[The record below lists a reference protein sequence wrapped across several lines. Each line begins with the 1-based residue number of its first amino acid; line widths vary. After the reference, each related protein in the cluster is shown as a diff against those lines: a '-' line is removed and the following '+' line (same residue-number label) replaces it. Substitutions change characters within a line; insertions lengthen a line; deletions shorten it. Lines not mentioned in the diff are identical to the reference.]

1 MTVQN
6 TTVKDIYV
14 GNGATTKFPITF
26 QMTDHPEYIKVYI
39 TGDDSVAVETENFS
53 VDLGAKTVTY
63 PANGDPL
70 PDGHKITIYREL
82 PLYQLMNLVN
92 QGPFFAENIE
102 LSFDDLTFICQ
113 QLNEKLN
120 RTLSAGIDVSN
131 FNNTFPVKA
140 GMSFRINDAGDG
152 LVLTEDPARVLPLAK
167 DVLEQTK
174 QVKESAVNE
183 TTNIKNTAIEELTA
197 IKDAAVNE
205 TTEIKDE
212 AVAAKNTAVGAAATA
227 AEDAV
232 NNVQTL
238 LDEKVAA
245 AENAKSAAVSSAESA
260 LASKNAAAAS
270 QSSAAASAET
280 AQASAESASS
290 SANAALASK
299 NAALTSENNAK
310 ASETKSAKSEENA
323 KAAET
328 AAENSKKSASDSAS
342 AASSSAES
350 ALESKTLAAASA
362 NSASASKTSAESSA
376 ESAASSATT
385 ATRQAD
391 RAQDIAD
398 SLEGLAGITGIATTD
413 EAIAGVVDNKAMTP
427 LKTKEAIEQGTNVFT
442 ALNAF
447 RANIIVSNGT
457 AAGSQGQIVLGVK
470 PRTATVQANIISSTT
485 GALNYNATETTGHY
499 FKIGNNIA
507 TTSITSNESETAIFS
522 HNAFEFAR
530 ITNVGVAKWLGN
542 ANTATKLETA
552 RTINGVAF
560 DGTQDITIEASGGGD
575 VTAAGDN
582 NFTGTNTFNKPI
594 TVRDGALA
602 GIGGTIILG
611 TKPNSATTQAKINST
626 TTGAMYYTA
635 TEGLGHF
642 FNVGT
647 AAVATIG
654 GTATTATLD
663 FLANSILKYSTSSG
677 LRVGGGGTSKIIGFY
692 PEAADNTAG
701 MRLSNQA
708 EAISTDYSV
717 FSLQNNHNI
726 NYANNAAL
734 QVGSFKF
741 LEIDKTTKDLAI
753 MAETGGK
760 ITLTANAQGD
770 NTATL
775 DIEGNLSIA
784 QGIIV
789 GSTTNTGIY
798 NGVIRAGNVENCLY
812 LAGTA
817 ENTHFAEPNT
827 GDNVNYQAGANC
839 YQINCSVNNP
849 SSFNMNISTMKFK
862 TSFTDEPHMWKTL
875 TIFLSVGATVPAVTW
890 RFPTGSAVYYPKGVA
905 PTLTANANNIIN
917 VIAIV
922 DYTGSFTIQ
931 VCDTV
936 VLPYSG

>member
-6 TTVKDIYV
+6 TIVKDIYV

-53 VDLGAKTVTY
+53 VDLEAKTVTY

-120 RTLSAGIDVSN
+120 RTLSAGVDVNN

-183 TTNIKNTAIEELTA
+183 TTNIKNTAIKELTA

-245 AENAKSAAVSSAESA
+245 AENAKSVAVSSAESA

-270 QSSAAASAET
+270 QSSATASAET

-290 SANAALASK
+290 SADAALA
-299 NAALTSENNAK
+299 SENNAK

-328 AAENSKKSASDSAS
+328 SAENSKQSASDSAS

-385 ATRQAD
+385 ATEQAD
-391 RAQDIAD
+391 RAQGIAD
-398 SLEGLAGITGIATTD
+398 SLEGLDGITGIATTD
-413 EAIAGVVDNKAMTP
+413 EAIAGVVDNKTMTP
-427 LKTKEAIEQGTNVFT
+427 LKTKGAIEQGANVFT
-442 ALNAF
+442 AFNAF
-447 RANIIVSNGT
+447 RANIAVSNDT
-457 AAGSQGQIVLGVK
+457 KAGS
-470 PRTATVQANIISSTT
+470 SSTIQLGIKPSSAT
-485 GALNYNATETTGHY
+485 MQADIGTDVNGAVILHSTENQGYAFRIGSKVNRLYLTTYNDGIAFKHISTNFATYDTTNGA
-499 FKIGNNIA
+499 N
-507 TTSITSNESETAIFS
+507 
-522 HNAFEFAR
+522 
-530 ITNVGVAKWLGN
+530 WLGN
-542 ANTATKLETA
+542 AKTATQLATA

-560 DGTQDITIEASGGGD
+560 DGTKNIIVDSNP
-575 VTAAGDN
+575 V
-582 NFTGTNTFNKPI
+582 
-594 TVRDGALA
+594 
-602 GIGGTIILG
+602 GTII
-611 TKPNSATTQAKINST
+611 AVAY
-626 TTGAMYYTA
+626 TGVP
-635 TEGLGHF
+635 EGYMHCNG
-642 FNVGT
+642 
-647 AAVATIG
+647 AAVNRTTYVNLFNKIG
-654 GTATTATLD
+654 TT
-663 FLANSILKYSTSSG
+663 YG
-677 LRVGGGGTSKIIGFY
+677 
-692 PEAADNTAG
+692 AG
-701 MRLSNQA
+701 
-708 EAISTDYSV
+708 D
-717 FSLQNNHNI
+717 
-726 NYANNAAL
+726 
-734 QVGSFKF
+734 
-741 LEIDKTTKDLAI
+741 
-753 MAETGGK
+753 
-760 ITLTANAQGD
+760 
-770 NTATL
+770 
-775 DIEGNLSIA
+775 
-784 QGIIV
+784 
-789 GSTTNTGIY
+789 GSTTFNLPNTVARFLEGGIS
-798 NGVIRAGNVENCLY
+798 
-812 LAGTA
+812 AGTYYEA
-817 ENTHFAEPNT
+817 GLPNITGHFSTAMEWSQARYD
-827 GDNVNYQAGANC
+827 GAFRRDNQNG
-839 YQINCSVNNP
+839 SGP
-849 SSFNMNISTMKFK
+849 
-862 TSFTDEPHMWKTL
+862 E
-875 TIFLSVGATVPAVTW
+875 
-890 RFPTGSAVYYPKGVA
+890 GSAFSNSQLISFDASRSSAIYGASTTVQPPA
-905 PTLTANANNIIN
+905 MTAIYCIK
-917 VIAIV
+917 
-922 DYTGSFTIQ
+922 Y
-931 VCDTV
+931 
-936 VLPYSG
+936 

>member
-413 EAIAGVVDNKAMTP
+413 EAIAGIVDNKAMTP
-427 LKTKEAIEQGTNVFT
+427 LKTKEAIKAQVPIQTIIDSIYIVGQIVEYASNVNPNDLYPWQTWEQIKDVFT
-442 ALNAF
+442 LASGDKYSIGQTGGVSTVILTVAQIPKHIHTASVQNASLTG
-447 RANIIVSNGT
+447 RINGSANSSNGYNNNPLSGSGVFSGSGSFNGYGEGGEWNNGT
-457 AAGSQGQIVLGVK
+457 ATWAGLNFGG
-470 PRTATVQANIISSTT
+470 THNHDISI
-485 GALNYNATETTGHY
+485 ETTGGGEAH
-499 FKIGNNIA
+499 NNMPPYLVTIKWKR
-507 TTSITSNESETAIFS
+507 TA
-522 HNAFEFAR
+522 
-530 ITNVGVAKWLGN
+530 
-542 ANTATKLETA
+542 
-552 RTINGVAF
+552 
-560 DGTQDITIEASGGGD
+560 
-575 VTAAGDN
+575 
-582 NFTGTNTFNKPI
+582 
-594 TVRDGALA
+594 
-602 GIGGTIILG
+602 
-611 TKPNSATTQAKINST
+611 
-626 TTGAMYYTA
+626 
-635 TEGLGHF
+635 
-642 FNVGT
+642 
-647 AAVATIG
+647 
-654 GTATTATLD
+654 
-663 FLANSILKYSTSSG
+663 
-677 LRVGGGGTSKIIGFY
+677 
-692 PEAADNTAG
+692 
-701 MRLSNQA
+701 
-708 EAISTDYSV
+708 
-717 FSLQNNHNI
+717 
-726 NYANNAAL
+726 
-734 QVGSFKF
+734 
-741 LEIDKTTKDLAI
+741 
-753 MAETGGK
+753 
-760 ITLTANAQGD
+760 
-770 NTATL
+770 
-775 DIEGNLSIA
+775 
-784 QGIIV
+784 
-789 GSTTNTGIY
+789 
-798 NGVIRAGNVENCLY
+798 
-812 LAGTA
+812 
-817 ENTHFAEPNT
+817 
-827 GDNVNYQAGANC
+827 
-839 YQINCSVNNP
+839 
-849 SSFNMNISTMKFK
+849 
-862 TSFTDEPHMWKTL
+862 
-875 TIFLSVGATVPAVTW
+875 
-890 RFPTGSAVYYPKGVA
+890 
-905 PTLTANANNIIN
+905 
-917 VIAIV
+917 
-922 DYTGSFTIQ
+922 
-931 VCDTV
+931 
-936 VLPYSG
+936 

>member
-212 AVAAKNTAVGAAATA
+212 AVAAKNTAVEAAATA

-290 SANAALASK
+290 SANAALA
-299 NAALTSENNAK
+299 SENNAK

-391 RAQDIAD
+391 RAQGIAD

-447 RANIIVSNGT
+447 RANIAVSSGT
-457 AAGSQGQIVLGVK
+457 TAGSQGQIILGNK
-470 PRTATVQANIISSTT
+470 PQSATVQANIISSTI
-485 GALNYNATETTGHY
+485 GALNYIATENTGHY
-499 FKIGNNIA
+499 FRIGNA
-507 TTSITSNESETAIFS
+507 TASTSITSNESETAIFS

-560 DGTQDITIEASGGGD
+560 DGTKDIIVDSNP
-575 VTAAGDN
+575 V
-582 NFTGTNTFNKPI
+582 
-594 TVRDGALA
+594 
-602 GIGGTIILG
+602 GTII
-611 TKPNSATTQAKINST
+611 AVAY
-626 TTGAMYYTA
+626 TGVP
-635 TEGLGHF
+635 EGYMHCNG
-642 FNVGT
+642 
-647 AAVATIG
+647 AAVNRTTYVNLFNKIG
-654 GTATTATLD
+654 TT
-663 FLANSILKYSTSSG
+663 YG
-677 LRVGGGGTSKIIGFY
+677 
-692 PEAADNTAG
+692 AG
-701 MRLSNQA
+701 
-708 EAISTDYSV
+708 D
-717 FSLQNNHNI
+717 
-726 NYANNAAL
+726 
-734 QVGSFKF
+734 
-741 LEIDKTTKDLAI
+741 
-753 MAETGGK
+753 
-760 ITLTANAQGD
+760 
-770 NTATL
+770 
-775 DIEGNLSIA
+775 
-784 QGIIV
+784 
-789 GSTTNTGIY
+789 GSTTFNLPNTVARFLEGGI
-798 NGVIRAGNVENCLY
+798 G
-812 LAGTA
+812 AGTYYEA
-817 ENTHFAEPNT
+817 GLPNIT
-827 GDNVNYQAGANC
+827 G
-839 YQINCSVNNP
+839 
-849 SSFNMNISTMKFK
+849 NISAFK
-862 TSFTDEPHMWKTL
+862 SSISGAFVGSNNTNRYDGWNDNEDEYAVSTSFDASRSNS
-875 TIFLSVGATVPAVTW
+875 IYGASTTVQPPAMT
-890 RFPTGSAVYYPKGVA
+890 
-905 PTLTANANNIIN
+905 
-917 VIAIV
+917 VIYCIK
-922 DYTGSFTIQ
+922 Y
-931 VCDTV
+931 
-936 VLPYSG
+936 

>member
-212 AVAAKNTAVGAAATA
+212 AVAAKNTAVEAAATA

-323 KAAET
+323 KAAEI

-427 LKTKEAIEQGTNVFT
+427 LKTKEAIKAQVPIQT
-442 ALNAF
+442 
-447 RANIIVSNGT
+447 IIDSIYIV
-457 AAGSQGQIVLGVK
+457 GQIVEYASNVNPNDLYPWQTWEQIKDVFTLASGDKYSIGQTGGVSTVTLTVAQI
-470 PRTATVQANIISSTT
+470 PEHIHTASVQNASLTGRINGSANSSNGYNNNPLSGSGVFSGSGSFNGYGEGGEWNSGTATWAGLNFGGTHNHDISI
-485 GALNYNATETTGHY
+485 ETTGGGEAH
-499 FKIGNNIA
+499 NNMPPYLVTIKWKR
-507 TTSITSNESETAIFS
+507 TA
-522 HNAFEFAR
+522 
-530 ITNVGVAKWLGN
+530 
-542 ANTATKLETA
+542 
-552 RTINGVAF
+552 
-560 DGTQDITIEASGGGD
+560 
-575 VTAAGDN
+575 
-582 NFTGTNTFNKPI
+582 
-594 TVRDGALA
+594 
-602 GIGGTIILG
+602 
-611 TKPNSATTQAKINST
+611 
-626 TTGAMYYTA
+626 
-635 TEGLGHF
+635 
-642 FNVGT
+642 
-647 AAVATIG
+647 
-654 GTATTATLD
+654 
-663 FLANSILKYSTSSG
+663 
-677 LRVGGGGTSKIIGFY
+677 
-692 PEAADNTAG
+692 
-701 MRLSNQA
+701 
-708 EAISTDYSV
+708 
-717 FSLQNNHNI
+717 
-726 NYANNAAL
+726 
-734 QVGSFKF
+734 
-741 LEIDKTTKDLAI
+741 
-753 MAETGGK
+753 
-760 ITLTANAQGD
+760 
-770 NTATL
+770 
-775 DIEGNLSIA
+775 
-784 QGIIV
+784 
-789 GSTTNTGIY
+789 
-798 NGVIRAGNVENCLY
+798 
-812 LAGTA
+812 
-817 ENTHFAEPNT
+817 
-827 GDNVNYQAGANC
+827 
-839 YQINCSVNNP
+839 
-849 SSFNMNISTMKFK
+849 
-862 TSFTDEPHMWKTL
+862 
-875 TIFLSVGATVPAVTW
+875 
-890 RFPTGSAVYYPKGVA
+890 
-905 PTLTANANNIIN
+905 
-917 VIAIV
+917 
-922 DYTGSFTIQ
+922 
-931 VCDTV
+931 
-936 VLPYSG
+936 

>member
-6 TTVKDIYV
+6 TIVKDIYV

-63 PANGDPL
+63 PANGYPL

-197 IKDAAVNE
+197 IKNAAVNE

-212 AVAAKNTAVGAAATA
+212 AVAAKNTAVKAAATA

-245 AENAKSAAVSSAESA
+245 AENAKSVAVSSAESA

-290 SANAALASK
+290 SADAALASK

-376 ESAASSATT
+376 ESAASSATI

-391 RAQDIAD
+391 RAQGIAD
-398 SLEGLAGITGIATTD
+398 SLEGLAGITGVATTD
-413 EAIAGVVDNKAMTP
+413 EAIAGAVDNKAMTP
-427 LKTKEAIEQGTNVFT
+427 LKTKEAVESLVSIQRLIDLIYPVGSIYTSVNSTSPTNIFGGTWEAMPAGRVLLAQGT
-442 ALNAF
+442 
-447 RANIIVSNGT
+447 SEW
-457 AAGSQGQIVLGVK
+457 GVEYK
-470 PRTATVQANIISSTT
+470 
-485 GALNYNATETTGHY
+485 
-499 FKIGNNIA
+499 
-507 TTSITSNESETAIFS
+507 
-522 HNAFEFAR
+522 
-530 ITNVGVAKWLGN
+530 
-542 ANTATKLETA
+542 
-552 RTINGVAF
+552 
-560 DGTQDITIEASGGGD
+560 
-575 VTAAGDN
+575 
-582 NFTGTNTFNKPI
+582 
-594 TVRDGALA
+594 
-602 GIGGTIILG
+602 
-611 TKPNSATTQAKINST
+611 
-626 TTGAMYYTA
+626 
-635 TEGLGHF
+635 
-642 FNVGT
+642 
-647 AAVATIG
+647 
-654 GTATTATLD
+654 
-663 FLANSILKYSTSSG
+663 
-677 LRVGGGGTSKIIGFY
+677 
-692 PEAADNTAG
+692 
-701 MRLSNQA
+701 
-708 EAISTDYSV
+708 
-717 FSLQNNHNI
+717 
-726 NYANNAAL
+726 
-734 QVGSFKF
+734 VGS
-741 LEIDKTTKDLAI
+741 A
-753 MAETGGK
+753 GGEHEH
-760 ITLTANAQGD
+760 Q
-770 NTATL
+770 
-775 DIEGNLSIA
+775 
-784 QGIIV
+784 
-789 GSTTNTGIY
+789 
-798 NGVIRAGNVENCLY
+798 
-812 LAGTA
+812 
-817 ENTHFAEPNT
+817 
-827 GDNVNYQAGANC
+827 
-839 YQINCSVNNP
+839 
-849 SSFNMNISTMKFK
+849 
-862 TSFTDEPHMWKTL
+862 
-875 TIFLSVGATVPAVTW
+875 LSVGEMPQFTPTGTLSSAALTGYQNFWSVTW
-890 RFPTGSAVYYPKGVA
+890 SDGGPLGGSSGIISQSTYDGTPGWVGASSGSQKPGRSSINASHAHKLTFESIGGGSAHNIMQPYLSVFMWKR
-905 PTLTANANNIIN
+905 TA
-917 VIAIV
+917 
-922 DYTGSFTIQ
+922 
-931 VCDTV
+931 
-936 VLPYSG
+936 

>member
-6 TTVKDIYV
+6 TIVKDIYV

-63 PANGDPL
+63 PANGYPL

-197 IKDAAVNE
+197 IKNAAVNE

-212 AVAAKNTAVGAAATA
+212 AVAAKNTAVEAAATA

-245 AENAKSAAVSSAESA
+245 AENAKSVAVSSAESA

-290 SANAALASK
+290 SADAALASK

-398 SLEGLAGITGIATTD
+398 SLEGLAGITGIATTE
-413 EAIAGVVDNKAMTP
+413 EAIAGESDTKAMTP
-427 LKTKEAIEQGTNVFT
+427 LKTKEAIKAQVPIQTIIDSIYIVGQIVEYASNVNPNDLYPWQTWEQIKDVFT
-442 ALNAF
+442 LASGDKYSIGQTGGVSTVTLTVAQIPEHIHTASVQNASLTG
-447 RANIIVSNGT
+447 RINGSANSSNGYNNNPLSGSGVFSGSGAINGYGEGGAWNNGT
-457 AAGSQGQIVLGVK
+457 ATWAGLNFGG
-470 PRTATVQANIISSTT
+470 THNHAISI
-485 GALNYNATETTGHY
+485 ETTGGGEAH
-499 FKIGNNIA
+499 NNMPPYLVTIKWKR
-507 TTSITSNESETAIFS
+507 TA
-522 HNAFEFAR
+522 
-530 ITNVGVAKWLGN
+530 
-542 ANTATKLETA
+542 
-552 RTINGVAF
+552 
-560 DGTQDITIEASGGGD
+560 
-575 VTAAGDN
+575 
-582 NFTGTNTFNKPI
+582 
-594 TVRDGALA
+594 
-602 GIGGTIILG
+602 
-611 TKPNSATTQAKINST
+611 
-626 TTGAMYYTA
+626 
-635 TEGLGHF
+635 
-642 FNVGT
+642 
-647 AAVATIG
+647 
-654 GTATTATLD
+654 
-663 FLANSILKYSTSSG
+663 
-677 LRVGGGGTSKIIGFY
+677 
-692 PEAADNTAG
+692 
-701 MRLSNQA
+701 
-708 EAISTDYSV
+708 
-717 FSLQNNHNI
+717 
-726 NYANNAAL
+726 
-734 QVGSFKF
+734 
-741 LEIDKTTKDLAI
+741 
-753 MAETGGK
+753 
-760 ITLTANAQGD
+760 
-770 NTATL
+770 
-775 DIEGNLSIA
+775 
-784 QGIIV
+784 
-789 GSTTNTGIY
+789 
-798 NGVIRAGNVENCLY
+798 
-812 LAGTA
+812 
-817 ENTHFAEPNT
+817 
-827 GDNVNYQAGANC
+827 
-839 YQINCSVNNP
+839 
-849 SSFNMNISTMKFK
+849 
-862 TSFTDEPHMWKTL
+862 
-875 TIFLSVGATVPAVTW
+875 
-890 RFPTGSAVYYPKGVA
+890 
-905 PTLTANANNIIN
+905 
-917 VIAIV
+917 
-922 DYTGSFTIQ
+922 
-931 VCDTV
+931 
-936 VLPYSG
+936 

>member
-197 IKDAAVNE
+197 IKDATVNE

-212 AVAAKNTAVGAAATA
+212 AVAAKNTAVEAAATA

-391 RAQDIAD
+391 RAQGIAD
-398 SLEGLAGITGIATTD
+398 SLEGLAGITGIATTE
-413 EAIAGVVDNKAMTP
+413 EAIAGESDTKAMTP
-427 LKTKEAIEQGTNVFT
+427 LKTKEAINEQTQNKADLVDGKVPKDQLPSSVYIPANSNLDLYLETGNYYSPT
-442 ALNAF
+442 DLEAATILNAPLKTSF
-447 RANIIVSNGT
+447 FLYVDQATELNSNQVIIHYPFNGRVFVRLYYAGAWSEWSELGGANIGDIFYRPFLMPGYVKANG
-457 AAGSQGQIVLGVK
+457 
-470 PRTATVQANIISSTT
+470 ATVI
-485 GALNYNATETTGHY
+485 
-499 FKIGNNIA
+499 
-507 TTSITSNESETAIFS
+507 
-522 HNAFEFAR
+522 R
-530 ITNVGVAKWLGN
+530 
-542 ANTATKLETA
+542 
-552 RTINGVAF
+552 
-560 DGTQDITIEASGGGD
+560 
-575 VTAAGDN
+575 
-582 NFTGTNTFNKPI
+582 
-594 TVRDGALA
+594 
-602 GIGGTIILG
+602 
-611 TKPNSATTQAKINST
+611 
-626 TTGAMYYTA
+626 
-635 TEGLGHF
+635 
-642 FNVGT
+642 
-647 AAVATIG
+647 
-654 GTATTATLD
+654 
-663 FLANSILKYSTSSG
+663 
-677 LRVGGGGTSKIIGFY
+677 
-692 PEAADNTAG
+692 
-701 MRLSNQA
+701 
-708 EAISTDYSV
+708 TDYPNLV
-717 FSLQNNHNI
+717 T
-726 NYANNAAL
+726 YANNNNLWTSDPYIEPWKFGVGDGNTTMILPNYLNRVLQGGDSPAVLAAGL
-734 QVGSFKF
+734 PNIQG
-741 LEIDKTTKDLAI
+741 
-753 MAETGGK
+753 
-760 ITLTANAQGD
+760 TLTGLAYRNNYYGVGTGVFSTSRSGGQSAL
-770 NTATL
+770 TL
-775 DIEGNLSIA
+775 DGAANDLINFNATNSNSIYGA
-784 QGIIV
+784 
-789 GSTTNTGIY
+789 SNT
-798 NGVIRAGNVENCLY
+798 VQ
-812 LAGTA
+812 
-817 ENTHFAEPNT
+817 P
-827 GDNVNYQAGANC
+827 
-839 YQINCSVNNP
+839 P
-849 SSFNMNISTMKFK
+849 
-862 TSFTDEPHMWKTL
+862 
-875 TIFLSVGATVPAVTW
+875 
-890 RFPTGSAVYYPKGVA
+890 
-905 PTLTANANNIIN
+905 
-917 VIAIV
+917 AIV
-922 DYTGSFTIQ
+922 LIPQIKY
-931 VCDTV
+931 
-936 VLPYSG
+936 

>member
-212 AVAAKNTAVGAAATA
+212 AVAAKNTAVKAAATA

-245 AENAKSAAVSSAESA
+245 AENAKSVAVSSAESA

-290 SANAALASK
+290 SADAALASK

-376 ESAASSATT
+376 ESAASSATI

-391 RAQDIAD
+391 RAQGIAD

-413 EAIAGVVDNKAMTP
+413 EAIAGVVDTKAMTP
-427 LKTKEAIEQGTNVFT
+427 LKTKEAIEQGANVFT
-442 ALNAF
+442 ALNTF
-447 RANIIVSNGT
+447 RANIAVSSGT
-457 AAGSQGQIVLGVK
+457 TAGSQGQIILGTK
-470 PRTATVQANIISSTT
+470 PQSATVQANIISSTT
-485 GALNYNATETTGHY
+485 GALNYIATENAGHY
-499 FKIGNNIA
+499 FRIGN
-507 TTSITSNESETAIFS
+507 TTVFTSITTNDSETAILS
-522 HNAFEFAR
+522 HNDFEFAR

-560 DGTQDITIEASGGGD
+560 DGT
-575 VTAAGDN
+575 
-582 NFTGTNTFNKPI
+582 
-594 TVRDGALA
+594 
-602 GIGGTIILG
+602 
-611 TKPNSATTQAKINST
+611 
-626 TTGAMYYTA
+626 
-635 TEGLGHF
+635 
-642 FNVGT
+642 
-647 AAVATIG
+647 
-654 GTATTATLD
+654 
-663 FLANSILKYSTSSG
+663 
-677 LRVGGGGTSKIIGFY
+677 
-692 PEAADNTAG
+692 
-701 MRLSNQA
+701 
-708 EAISTDYSV
+708 
-717 FSLQNNHNI
+717 
-726 NYANNAAL
+726 
-734 QVGSFKF
+734 
-741 LEIDKTTKDLAI
+741 KD
-753 MAETGGK
+753 
-760 ITLTANAQGD
+760 
-770 NTATL
+770 
-775 DIEGNLSIA
+775 
-784 QGIIV
+784 IIV
-789 GSTTNTGIY
+789 GSNPVGTIIAVAYTGVPEGYMHCNGAAVSRTTYANLFSKIGTTYGAGDGSTTFNLPNTVARFLEGGI
-798 NGVIRAGNVENCLY
+798 G
-812 LAGTA
+812 AGTYYEA
-817 ENTHFAEPNT
+817 GLPNIT
-827 GDNVNYQAGANC
+827 G
-839 YQINCSVNNP
+839 
-849 SSFNMNISTMKFK
+849 NISAFRSSISGAFVGSNNTNRYDGWEDNQDEYALS
-862 TSFTDEPHMWKTL
+862 TSFDASRSS
-875 TIFLSVGATVPAVTW
+875 TIYGASTTVQPPAMT
-890 RFPTGSAVYYPKGVA
+890 
-905 PTLTANANNIIN
+905 
-917 VIAIV
+917 VIYCIK
-922 DYTGSFTIQ
+922 Y
-931 VCDTV
+931 
-936 VLPYSG
+936 

>member
-6 TTVKDIYV
+6 TIVKDIYV

-63 PANGDPL
+63 PANGYPL

-120 RTLSAGIDVSN
+120 RTLSAGIDVNN

-212 AVAAKNTAVGAAATA
+212 AVAAKNTAVEAAATA

-245 AENAKSAAVSSAESA
+245 AENAKSVAVSSAESA

-290 SANAALASK
+290 SA

-350 ALESKTLAAASA
+350 ALESKTLAVASA

-376 ESAASSATT
+376 KSAASSATT

-391 RAQDIAD
+391 RAKDIAD
-398 SLEGLAGITGIATTD
+398 SLEGLAGITGIATTE

-442 ALNAF
+442 ALNTF
-447 RANIIVSNGT
+447 RANIAVSSGT
-457 AAGSQGQIVLGVK
+457 TAGSSGNINFGIS
-470 PRTATVQANIISSTT
+470 PTNETVQARIGTDNLGGLFYHASTNQPHVFRVGTNNNVFVIRDDNTKVAFSS
-485 GALNYNATETTGHY
+485 NNNFFATVTHD
-499 FKIGNNIA
+499 
-507 TTSITSNESETAIFS
+507 
-522 HNAFEFAR
+522 
-530 ITNVGVAKWLGN
+530 GVAKWLGN

-560 DGTQDITIEASGGGD
+560 DGTKDITIY
-575 VTAAGDN
+575 N
-582 NFTGTNTFNKPI
+582 
-594 TVRDGALA
+594 
-602 GIGGTIILG
+602 
-611 TKPNSATTQAKINST
+611 
-626 TTGAMYYTA
+626 
-635 TEGLGHF
+635 TEGHLVFPNGAEF
-642 FNVGT
+642 W
-647 AAVATIG
+647 IG
-654 GTATTATLD
+654 
-663 FLANSILKYSTSSG
+663 
-677 LRVGGGGTSKIIGFY
+677 
-692 PEAADNTAG
+692 
-701 MRLSNQA
+701 
-708 EAISTDYSV
+708 
-717 FSLQNNHNI
+717 
-726 NYANNAAL
+726 
-734 QVGSFKF
+734 
-741 LEIDKTTKDLAI
+741 
-753 MAETGGK
+753 
-760 ITLTANAQGD
+760 
-770 NTATL
+770 
-775 DIEGNLSIA
+775 
-784 QGIIV
+784 
-789 GSTTNTGIY
+789 
-798 NGVIRAGNVENCLY
+798 
-812 LAGTA
+812 
-817 ENTHFAEPNT
+817 
-827 GDNVNYQAGANC
+827 
-839 YQINCSVNNP
+839 
-849 SSFNMNISTMKFK
+849 
-862 TSFTDEPHMWKTL
+862 
-875 TIFLSVGATVPAVTW
+875 
-890 RFPTGSAVYYPKGVA
+890 
-905 PTLTANANNIIN
+905 
-917 VIAIV
+917 
-922 DYTGSFTIQ
+922 
-931 VCDTV
+931 
-936 VLPYSG
+936 

>member
-39 TGDDSVAVETENFS
+39 TGDDSVAKETENFT
-53 VDLGAKTVTY
+53 VDLEAKTVTY
-63 PANGDPL
+63 PAAGDPL

-82 PLYQLMNLVN
+82 PLYQLMKLVN

-140 GMSFRINDAGDG
+140 GMSFRINDAGDE

-212 AVAAKNTAVGAAATA
+212 AVAAKNTAVEAAATA

-328 AAENSKKSASDSAS
+328 AAENSKKSASDYAS

-376 ESAASSATT
+376 KSAASSATT
-385 ATRQAD
+385 ATEQAD
-391 RAQDIAD
+391 RAQGIAD

-427 LKTKEAIEQGTNVFT
+427 LKTKKAIEQGTNVFT
-442 ALNAF
+442 ALNTF
-447 RANIIVSNGT
+447 RANIAVSNGT
-457 AAGSQGQIVLGVK
+457 AAGSSGNINFGIS
-470 PRTATVQANIISSTT
+470 PTNETVQAKIGTDNL
-485 GALNYNATETTGHY
+485 GGLFYNASTKQPHIFRVGTNNDV
-499 FKIGNNIA
+499 FAIRDGNTKVAFSSNNNPFA
-507 TTSITSNESETAIFS
+507 TVT
-522 HNAFEFAR
+522 R
-530 ITNVGVAKWLGN
+530 DGVAKWLGD
-542 ANTATKLETA
+542 ANTATKLTTA

-560 DGTQDITIEASGGGD
+560 DGTKDIIVDSNP
-575 VTAAGDN
+575 V
-582 NFTGTNTFNKPI
+582 
-594 TVRDGALA
+594 
-602 GIGGTIILG
+602 GTII
-611 TKPNSATTQAKINST
+611 AVAY
-626 TTGAMYYTA
+626 TGVP
-635 TEGLGHF
+635 EGYMHCNG
-642 FNVGT
+642 
-647 AAVATIG
+647 AAVNRTTYVNLFNKIG
-654 GTATTATLD
+654 TT
-663 FLANSILKYSTSSG
+663 YG
-677 LRVGGGGTSKIIGFY
+677 
-692 PEAADNTAG
+692 AG
-701 MRLSNQA
+701 
-708 EAISTDYSV
+708 D
-717 FSLQNNHNI
+717 
-726 NYANNAAL
+726 
-734 QVGSFKF
+734 
-741 LEIDKTTKDLAI
+741 
-753 MAETGGK
+753 
-760 ITLTANAQGD
+760 
-770 NTATL
+770 
-775 DIEGNLSIA
+775 
-784 QGIIV
+784 
-789 GSTTNTGIY
+789 GSTTFNLPNTVARFLEGGI
-798 NGVIRAGNVENCLY
+798 G
-812 LAGTA
+812 AGTYYEA
-817 ENTHFAEPNT
+817 GLPNIT
-827 GDNVNYQAGANC
+827 G
-839 YQINCSVNNP
+839 
-849 SSFNMNISTMKFK
+849 NISAFK
-862 TSFTDEPHMWKTL
+862 SSISGAFVGSNDTNRYDGWNDNEDEYAVSTSFDASRSNS
-875 TIFLSVGATVPAVTW
+875 IYGASTTVQPPAMT
-890 RFPTGSAVYYPKGVA
+890 
-905 PTLTANANNIIN
+905 
-917 VIAIV
+917 VIYCIK
-922 DYTGSFTIQ
+922 Y
-931 VCDTV
+931 
-936 VLPYSG
+936 

>member
-6 TTVKDIYV
+6 TIVKDIYV

-63 PANGDPL
+63 PANGYPL

-197 IKDAAVNE
+197 IKNAAVNE

-212 AVAAKNTAVGAAATA
+212 AVAAKNTAVKAAATA

-245 AENAKSAAVSSAESA
+245 AENAKSVAVSSAESA

-290 SANAALASK
+290 SADAALASK

-376 ESAASSATT
+376 ESAASSATI

-391 RAQDIAD
+391 RAQGIAD
-398 SLEGLAGITGIATTD
+398 SLEGLVGITGIATTD
-413 EAIAGVVDNKAMTP
+413 EAIAGVVDTKAMTP
-427 LKTKEAIEQGTNVFT
+427 LKTKEAIEQGANVFT
-442 ALNAF
+442 ALNTF
-447 RANIIVSNGT
+447 RSNIAVSNGT
-457 AAGSQGQIVLGVK
+457 TAGSSGSISFGIPPADETVRARIGTDNFGGLFYNTSTSQPHVFRIGTNNDVLSIRDDTLK
-470 PRTATVQANIISSTT
+470 MALSSNNQAFATVTHA
-485 GALNYNATETTGHY
+485 
-499 FKIGNNIA
+499 
-507 TTSITSNESETAIFS
+507 
-522 HNAFEFAR
+522 
-530 ITNVGVAKWLGN
+530 GVAKWLGN

-560 DGTQDITIEASGGGD
+560 DGT
-575 VTAAGDN
+575 
-582 NFTGTNTFNKPI
+582 
-594 TVRDGALA
+594 
-602 GIGGTIILG
+602 
-611 TKPNSATTQAKINST
+611 
-626 TTGAMYYTA
+626 
-635 TEGLGHF
+635 
-642 FNVGT
+642 
-647 AAVATIG
+647 
-654 GTATTATLD
+654 
-663 FLANSILKYSTSSG
+663 
-677 LRVGGGGTSKIIGFY
+677 
-692 PEAADNTAG
+692 
-701 MRLSNQA
+701 
-708 EAISTDYSV
+708 
-717 FSLQNNHNI
+717 
-726 NYANNAAL
+726 
-734 QVGSFKF
+734 
-741 LEIDKTTKDLAI
+741 KD
-753 MAETGGK
+753 
-760 ITLTANAQGD
+760 
-770 NTATL
+770 
-775 DIEGNLSIA
+775 
-784 QGIIV
+784 IIV
-789 GSTTNTGIY
+789 GSNPVGTIIAVAYTGVPEGYMHCNGAAVSRTTYANLFNEIGTTYGDGDGSTTFNLPNTVARFLEGGIS
-798 NGVIRAGNVENCLY
+798 
-812 LAGTA
+812 AGTYYEA
-817 ENTHFAEPNT
+817 GLPNIT
-827 GDNVNYQAGANC
+827 G
-839 YQINCSVNNP
+839 
-849 SSFNMNISTMKFK
+849 NISAFK
-862 TSFTDEPHMWKTL
+862 SSISGAFVGSNNTNRYDGWNDNEDEYAASTSFDASRSNS
-875 TIFLSVGATVPAVTW
+875 IYGASTTVQPPAMT
-890 RFPTGSAVYYPKGVA
+890 
-905 PTLTANANNIIN
+905 
-917 VIAIV
+917 VIYCIK
-922 DYTGSFTIQ
+922 Y
-931 VCDTV
+931 
-936 VLPYSG
+936 

>member
-120 RTLSAGIDVSN
+120 RTLSAGVDVNN

-212 AVAAKNTAVGAAATA
+212 AVAAKNTAVEAAATA

-238 LDEKVAA
+238 LDEKVDA
-245 AENAKSAAVSSAESA
+245 AENAKSVAVSSAESA

-290 SANAALASK
+290 SADAALASKNAALTSENNAKASETKSAKSEENAKAAETAAENSKKSASDSASAASSSAESALASKNAAAASQSSAAASAETAQASAESASSSADAALASK

-376 ESAASSATT
+376 KSAASSATT
-385 ATRQAD
+385 ATEQAD

-427 LKTKEAIEQGTNVFT
+427 LKTKEAIEAQVP
-442 ALNAF
+442 
-447 RANIIVSNGT
+447 IKEIVNSIYPV
-457 AAGSQGQIVLGVK
+457 GQIVEYASNINPNDLYSWQTWEQIKDVFTLSAGDKYTIGDTGGAATVTLTIDQI
-470 PRTATVQANIISSTT
+470 PAHWHTATA
-485 GALNYNATETTGHY
+485 
-499 FKIGNNIA
+499 
-507 TTSITSNESETAIFS
+507 SNDGEHIHS
-522 HNAFEFAR
+522 
-530 ITNVGVAKWLGN
+530 GVAKRN
-542 ANTATKLETA
+542 ANWQAGSDWTSDSGNL
-552 RTINGVAF
+552 VAE
-560 DGTQDITIEASGGGD
+560 GNTNNAGGHSHKIEIQNTGGD
-575 VTAAGDN
+575 AAHNNMPPYLVTI
-582 NFTGTNTFNKPI
+582 KWK
-594 TVRDGALA
+594 R
-602 GIGGTIILG
+602 
-611 TKPNSATTQAKINST
+611 
-626 TTGAMYYTA
+626 
-635 TEGLGHF
+635 
-642 FNVGT
+642 
-647 AAVATIG
+647 
-654 GTATTATLD
+654 
-663 FLANSILKYSTSSG
+663 TS
-677 LRVGGGGTSKIIGFY
+677 
-692 PEAADNTAG
+692 
-701 MRLSNQA
+701 
-708 EAISTDYSV
+708 
-717 FSLQNNHNI
+717 
-726 NYANNAAL
+726 
-734 QVGSFKF
+734 
-741 LEIDKTTKDLAI
+741 
-753 MAETGGK
+753 
-760 ITLTANAQGD
+760 
-770 NTATL
+770 
-775 DIEGNLSIA
+775 
-784 QGIIV
+784 
-789 GSTTNTGIY
+789 
-798 NGVIRAGNVENCLY
+798 
-812 LAGTA
+812 
-817 ENTHFAEPNT
+817 
-827 GDNVNYQAGANC
+827 
-839 YQINCSVNNP
+839 
-849 SSFNMNISTMKFK
+849 
-862 TSFTDEPHMWKTL
+862 
-875 TIFLSVGATVPAVTW
+875 
-890 RFPTGSAVYYPKGVA
+890 
-905 PTLTANANNIIN
+905 
-917 VIAIV
+917 
-922 DYTGSFTIQ
+922 
-931 VCDTV
+931 
-936 VLPYSG
+936 

>member
-102 LSFDDLTFICQ
+102 LSFDDLIFICQ

-120 RTLSAGIDVSN
+120 RTLSAGVDVNN

-212 AVAAKNTAVGAAATA
+212 AVAAKNTAVKAATTA

-280 AQASAESASS
+280 AQASAKSASS
-290 SANAALASK
+290 SADAALASK

-376 ESAASSATT
+376 KSAASSATT
-385 ATRQAD
+385 ATEQAD

-398 SLEGLAGITGIATTD
+398 NLEGLAGLTGIATTD
-413 EAIAGVVDNKAMTP
+413 EAIAGVVDDKAMTP
-427 LKTKEAIEQGTNVFT
+427 LKTKKAIEAQVP
-442 ALNAF
+442 
-447 RANIIVSNGT
+447 IEEIVNSIYPV
-457 AAGSQGQIVLGVK
+457 GQIVEYASDIN
-470 PRTATVQANIISSTT
+470 PN
-485 GALNYNATETTGHY
+485 ALYSWQTWEQI
-499 FKIGNNIA
+499 K
-507 TTSITSNESETAIFS
+507 
-522 HNAFEFAR
+522 
-530 ITNVGVAKWLGN
+530 
-542 ANTATKLETA
+542 
-552 RTINGVAF
+552 
-560 DGTQDITIEASGGGD
+560 D
-575 VTAAGDN
+575 VFTLAAGDKY
-582 NFTGTNTFNKPI
+582 T
-594 TVRDGALA
+594 
-602 GIGGTIILG
+602 IGDT
-611 TKPNSATTQAKINST
+611 
-626 TTGAMYYTA
+626 
-635 TEGLGHF
+635 
-642 FNVGT
+642 
-647 AAVATIG
+647 G
-654 GTATTATLD
+654 GTAT
-663 FLANSILKYSTSSG
+663 
-677 LRVGGGGTSKIIGFY
+677 V
-692 PEAADNTAG
+692 
-701 MRLSNQA
+701 
-708 EAISTDYSV
+708 
-717 FSLQNNHNI
+717 
-726 NYANNAAL
+726 
-734 QVGSFKF
+734 
-741 LEIDKTTKDLAI
+741 
-753 MAETGGK
+753 
-760 ITLTANAQGD
+760 
-770 NTATL
+770 
-775 DIEGNLSIA
+775 
-784 QGIIV
+784 
-789 GSTTNTGIY
+789 
-798 NGVIRAGNVENCLY
+798 
-812 LAGTA
+812 
-817 ENTHFAEPNT
+817 
-827 GDNVNYQAGANC
+827 
-839 YQINCSVNNP
+839 
-849 SSFNMNISTMKFK
+849 
-862 TSFTDEPHMWKTL
+862 TL
-875 TIFLSVGATVPAVTW
+875 TIDQIPAHGHTATASNAGEHIHSGVAKRNVNW
-890 RFPTGSAVYYPKGVA
+890 ATGSDWNEGGGNLVESEGNTDSAGGHSHMIEIRNTGGDA
-905 PTLTANANNIIN
+905 AHNNMPPYL
-917 VIAIV
+917 V
-922 DYTGSFTIQ
+922 TIKWKR
-931 VCDTV
+931 T
-936 VLPYSG
+936 S

>member
-6 TTVKDIYV
+6 TIVKDIYV

-63 PANGDPL
+63 PANGYPL

-197 IKDAAVNE
+197 IKNAAVNE

-212 AVAAKNTAVGAAATA
+212 AVAAKNTAVKAAATA

-245 AENAKSAAVSSAESA
+245 AENAKSVAVSSAESA

-290 SANAALASK
+290 SAESALASK

-376 ESAASSATT
+376 KSAASSATT
-385 ATRQAD
+385 ATEQAD
-391 RAQDIAD
+391 RAQGIAD

-413 EAIAGVVDNKAMTP
+413 EAIAGVVDTKAMTP
-427 LKTKEAIEQGTNVFT
+427 LKTKEAIEQGANVFT
-442 ALNAF
+442 ALNTF
-447 RANIIVSNGT
+447 RANIAVSSGT
-457 AAGSQGQIVLGVK
+457 AAGSQGQVIFGVK
-470 PRTATVQANIISSTT
+470 PSTATVQANIIASTK
-485 GALNYNATETTGHY
+485 GALNYIATESTGHY
-499 FKIGNNIA
+499 FKIGNNTA
-507 TTSITSNESETAIFS
+507 STSITTNESETAILS
-522 HNAFEFAR
+522 HNTFEFAR

-542 ANTATKLETA
+542 ANTATKLETS
-552 RTINGVAF
+552 RTINGAAF
-560 DGTQDITIEASGGGD
+560 DGTKDIIVDSNP
-575 VTAAGDN
+575 V
-582 NFTGTNTFNKPI
+582 
-594 TVRDGALA
+594 
-602 GIGGTIILG
+602 GTII
-611 TKPNSATTQAKINST
+611 AVAY
-626 TTGAMYYTA
+626 TGVP
-635 TEGLGHF
+635 EGYMHCNG
-642 FNVGT
+642 
-647 AAVATIG
+647 AAVNRTTYVNLFNKIG
-654 GTATTATLD
+654 TT
-663 FLANSILKYSTSSG
+663 YG
-677 LRVGGGGTSKIIGFY
+677 
-692 PEAADNTAG
+692 AG
-701 MRLSNQA
+701 
-708 EAISTDYSV
+708 D
-717 FSLQNNHNI
+717 
-726 NYANNAAL
+726 
-734 QVGSFKF
+734 
-741 LEIDKTTKDLAI
+741 
-753 MAETGGK
+753 
-760 ITLTANAQGD
+760 
-770 NTATL
+770 
-775 DIEGNLSIA
+775 
-784 QGIIV
+784 
-789 GSTTNTGIY
+789 GSTTFNLPNTVARFLEGGI
-798 NGVIRAGNVENCLY
+798 G
-812 LAGTA
+812 AGTYYEA
-817 ENTHFAEPNT
+817 GLPNIT
-827 GDNVNYQAGANC
+827 G
-839 YQINCSVNNP
+839 
-849 SSFNMNISTMKFK
+849 NISAFK
-862 TSFTDEPHMWKTL
+862 SSISGAFVGSNNTSRYDGWNDNEDEYAVSTSFDASRSNS
-875 TIFLSVGATVPAVTW
+875 IYGASTTVQPPAMT
-890 RFPTGSAVYYPKGVA
+890 
-905 PTLTANANNIIN
+905 
-917 VIAIV
+917 VIYCIK
-922 DYTGSFTIQ
+922 Y
-931 VCDTV
+931 
-936 VLPYSG
+936 

>member
-6 TTVKDIYV
+6 TIVKDIYV

-197 IKDAAVNE
+197 IKDATVNE

-212 AVAAKNTAVGAAATA
+212 AVAAKNTAVEAAATA

-391 RAQDIAD
+391 RAQGIAD
-398 SLEGLAGITGIATTD
+398 SLEGLAGITGIATTE
-413 EAIAGVVDNKAMTP
+413 EAIAGESDTKAMTP
-427 LKTKEAIEQGTNVFT
+427 LKTKEAINEQTQNKADLVDGKVPKDQLPSSVYIPANSNLDLYLETGNYYSPT
-442 ALNAF
+442 DLEAATILNAPLKTSF
-447 RANIIVSNGT
+447 FLYVDQATELNSNQVIIHYPFNGRVFVRLYYAGAWSEWSELGGANIGDIFYRPFLMPGYVKANG
-457 AAGSQGQIVLGVK
+457 
-470 PRTATVQANIISSTT
+470 ATVI
-485 GALNYNATETTGHY
+485 
-499 FKIGNNIA
+499 
-507 TTSITSNESETAIFS
+507 
-522 HNAFEFAR
+522 R
-530 ITNVGVAKWLGN
+530 
-542 ANTATKLETA
+542 
-552 RTINGVAF
+552 
-560 DGTQDITIEASGGGD
+560 
-575 VTAAGDN
+575 
-582 NFTGTNTFNKPI
+582 
-594 TVRDGALA
+594 
-602 GIGGTIILG
+602 
-611 TKPNSATTQAKINST
+611 
-626 TTGAMYYTA
+626 
-635 TEGLGHF
+635 
-642 FNVGT
+642 
-647 AAVATIG
+647 
-654 GTATTATLD
+654 
-663 FLANSILKYSTSSG
+663 
-677 LRVGGGGTSKIIGFY
+677 
-692 PEAADNTAG
+692 
-701 MRLSNQA
+701 
-708 EAISTDYSV
+708 TDYPNLV
-717 FSLQNNHNI
+717 T
-726 NYANNAAL
+726 YANNNNLWTSDPYIEPWKFGVGDGNTTMILPNYLNRVLQGGDSPAVLAAGL
-734 QVGSFKF
+734 PNIQG
-741 LEIDKTTKDLAI
+741 
-753 MAETGGK
+753 
-760 ITLTANAQGD
+760 TLTGLAYRNNYYGVGTGVFSISRSGGQSAL
-770 NTATL
+770 TL
-775 DIEGNLSIA
+775 DGLANDLINFNATNSNSIYGA
-784 QGIIV
+784 
-789 GSTTNTGIY
+789 SNT
-798 NGVIRAGNVENCLY
+798 VQ
-812 LAGTA
+812 
-817 ENTHFAEPNT
+817 P
-827 GDNVNYQAGANC
+827 
-839 YQINCSVNNP
+839 P
-849 SSFNMNISTMKFK
+849 
-862 TSFTDEPHMWKTL
+862 
-875 TIFLSVGATVPAVTW
+875 
-890 RFPTGSAVYYPKGVA
+890 
-905 PTLTANANNIIN
+905 
-917 VIAIV
+917 AIV
-922 DYTGSFTIQ
+922 LIPQIKY
-931 VCDTV
+931 
-936 VLPYSG
+936 

>member
-39 TGDDSVAVETENFS
+39 TGDDSVAKETENFT
-53 VDLGAKTVTY
+53 VDLEAKTVTY
-63 PANGDPL
+63 PAAGDPL

-82 PLYQLMNLVN
+82 PLYQLMKLVN

-140 GMSFRINDAGDG
+140 GMSFRINDAGDR

-212 AVAAKNTAVGAAATA
+212 AVAAKNTAVKAAATA

-245 AENAKSAAVSSAESA
+245 AENAKSVAVSSAESA

-290 SANAALASK
+290 SADAALASK

-350 ALESKTLAAASA
+350 ALESKALAAASA

-398 SLEGLAGITGIATTD
+398 SLEGLAGITGIATTE
-413 EAIAGVVDNKAMTP
+413 EAIAGESDTKAMTP
-427 LKTKEAIEQGTNVFT
+427 LKTKEAIKAQVPIQT
-442 ALNAF
+442 
-447 RANIIVSNGT
+447 IIDSIYIV
-457 AAGSQGQIVLGVK
+457 GQIVEYASNVNPNDLYPWQTWEQIKDVFTLASGDKYSIGQTGGVSTVTLTVAQI
-470 PRTATVQANIISSTT
+470 PEHIHTASVQNASLTGRINGSANSSNGYNNNPLSGSGVFSGSGAINGYGEGGEWNSGTATWAGLNFGGTHNHDISI
-485 GALNYNATETTGHY
+485 ETTGGGEAH
-499 FKIGNNIA
+499 NNMPPYLVTIKWKR
-507 TTSITSNESETAIFS
+507 TA
-522 HNAFEFAR
+522 
-530 ITNVGVAKWLGN
+530 
-542 ANTATKLETA
+542 
-552 RTINGVAF
+552 
-560 DGTQDITIEASGGGD
+560 
-575 VTAAGDN
+575 
-582 NFTGTNTFNKPI
+582 
-594 TVRDGALA
+594 
-602 GIGGTIILG
+602 
-611 TKPNSATTQAKINST
+611 
-626 TTGAMYYTA
+626 
-635 TEGLGHF
+635 
-642 FNVGT
+642 
-647 AAVATIG
+647 
-654 GTATTATLD
+654 
-663 FLANSILKYSTSSG
+663 
-677 LRVGGGGTSKIIGFY
+677 
-692 PEAADNTAG
+692 
-701 MRLSNQA
+701 
-708 EAISTDYSV
+708 
-717 FSLQNNHNI
+717 
-726 NYANNAAL
+726 
-734 QVGSFKF
+734 
-741 LEIDKTTKDLAI
+741 
-753 MAETGGK
+753 
-760 ITLTANAQGD
+760 
-770 NTATL
+770 
-775 DIEGNLSIA
+775 
-784 QGIIV
+784 
-789 GSTTNTGIY
+789 
-798 NGVIRAGNVENCLY
+798 
-812 LAGTA
+812 
-817 ENTHFAEPNT
+817 
-827 GDNVNYQAGANC
+827 
-839 YQINCSVNNP
+839 
-849 SSFNMNISTMKFK
+849 
-862 TSFTDEPHMWKTL
+862 
-875 TIFLSVGATVPAVTW
+875 
-890 RFPTGSAVYYPKGVA
+890 
-905 PTLTANANNIIN
+905 
-917 VIAIV
+917 
-922 DYTGSFTIQ
+922 
-931 VCDTV
+931 
-936 VLPYSG
+936 

>member
-6 TTVKDIYV
+6 TIVKDIYV

-39 TGDDSVAVETENFS
+39 TGDDIVAVETENFS

-63 PANGDPL
+63 PANGYPL

-197 IKDAAVNE
+197 IKNAAVNE

-212 AVAAKNTAVGAAATA
+212 AVAAKNTAVEAAATA

-245 AENAKSAAVSSAESA
+245 AENAKSVAVSSAESA

-290 SANAALASK
+290 SADAALASK

-398 SLEGLAGITGIATTD
+398 SLEGLAGITGIATTE
-413 EAIAGVVDNKAMTP
+413 EAIAGESDTKAMTP
-427 LKTKEAIEQGTNVFT
+427 LKTKEAIKAQVPIQT
-442 ALNAF
+442 
-447 RANIIVSNGT
+447 IIDSIYIV
-457 AAGSQGQIVLGVK
+457 GQIVEYASNVNPNDLYPWQTWEQIKDVFTLASGDKYSIGQTGGVSTVTLTVAQI
-470 PRTATVQANIISSTT
+470 PEHIHTASVQNASLTGRINGSANSSNGYNNNPLSGSGVFSGSGAINGYGEGGEWNSGTATWAGLNFGGTHNHDISI
-485 GALNYNATETTGHY
+485 ETTGGGEAH
-499 FKIGNNIA
+499 NNMPPYLVTIKWKR
-507 TTSITSNESETAIFS
+507 TA
-522 HNAFEFAR
+522 
-530 ITNVGVAKWLGN
+530 
-542 ANTATKLETA
+542 
-552 RTINGVAF
+552 
-560 DGTQDITIEASGGGD
+560 
-575 VTAAGDN
+575 
-582 NFTGTNTFNKPI
+582 
-594 TVRDGALA
+594 
-602 GIGGTIILG
+602 
-611 TKPNSATTQAKINST
+611 
-626 TTGAMYYTA
+626 
-635 TEGLGHF
+635 
-642 FNVGT
+642 
-647 AAVATIG
+647 
-654 GTATTATLD
+654 
-663 FLANSILKYSTSSG
+663 
-677 LRVGGGGTSKIIGFY
+677 
-692 PEAADNTAG
+692 
-701 MRLSNQA
+701 
-708 EAISTDYSV
+708 
-717 FSLQNNHNI
+717 
-726 NYANNAAL
+726 
-734 QVGSFKF
+734 
-741 LEIDKTTKDLAI
+741 
-753 MAETGGK
+753 
-760 ITLTANAQGD
+760 
-770 NTATL
+770 
-775 DIEGNLSIA
+775 
-784 QGIIV
+784 
-789 GSTTNTGIY
+789 
-798 NGVIRAGNVENCLY
+798 
-812 LAGTA
+812 
-817 ENTHFAEPNT
+817 
-827 GDNVNYQAGANC
+827 
-839 YQINCSVNNP
+839 
-849 SSFNMNISTMKFK
+849 
-862 TSFTDEPHMWKTL
+862 
-875 TIFLSVGATVPAVTW
+875 
-890 RFPTGSAVYYPKGVA
+890 
-905 PTLTANANNIIN
+905 
-917 VIAIV
+917 
-922 DYTGSFTIQ
+922 
-931 VCDTV
+931 
-936 VLPYSG
+936 

>member
-6 TTVKDIYV
+6 TIVKDIYV

-63 PANGDPL
+63 PANGYPL

-197 IKDAAVNE
+197 IKNAAVNE

-212 AVAAKNTAVGAAATA
+212 AVAAKNTAVKAAATA

-245 AENAKSAAVSSAESA
+245 AENAKSVAVSSAESA

-290 SANAALASK
+290 SADAALASK

-376 ESAASSATT
+376 ESAASSATI

-391 RAQDIAD
+391 RAQGIAD

-413 EAIAGVVDNKAMTP
+413 EAIAGVVDTKAMTP
-427 LKTKEAIEQGTNVFT
+427 LKTKEAIEQGANVFT
-442 ALNAF
+442 ALNTF
-447 RANIIVSNGT
+447 RSNIAVSNGT
-457 AAGSQGQIVLGVK
+457 AVGSSGTVRFGVSPAGE
-470 PRTATVQANIISSTT
+470 TVQARIGTDNLGGLFYNTSTKQPHVFRIGTNNDVLSIRDDTSKMTLISNNK
-485 GALNYNATETTGHY
+485 AFATVTHE
-499 FKIGNNIA
+499 
-507 TTSITSNESETAIFS
+507 
-522 HNAFEFAR
+522 
-530 ITNVGVAKWLGN
+530 GVAKWLGN

-560 DGTQDITIEASGGGD
+560 DGTQDIIVGSNP
-575 VTAAGDN
+575 V
-582 NFTGTNTFNKPI
+582 
-594 TVRDGALA
+594 
-602 GIGGTIILG
+602 GTII
-611 TKPNSATTQAKINST
+611 AVAY
-626 TTGAMYYTA
+626 TGVP
-635 TEGLGHF
+635 EGYMHCNG
-642 FNVGT
+642 
-647 AAVATIG
+647 AAVSR
-654 GTATTATLD
+654 TT
-663 FLANSILKYSTSSG
+663 
-677 LRVGGGGTSKIIGFY
+677 
-692 PEAADNTAG
+692 
-701 MRLSNQA
+701 
-708 EAISTDYSV
+708 
-717 FSLQNNHNI
+717 
-726 NYANNAAL
+726 YANLFN
-734 QVGSFKF
+734 
-741 LEIDKTTKDLAI
+741 EIGTTY
-753 MAETGGK
+753 
-760 ITLTANAQGD
+760 GD
-770 NTATL
+770 G
-775 DIEGNLSIA
+775 D
-784 QGIIV
+784 
-789 GSTTNTGIY
+789 GSTTFNLPNTVARFLEGGI
-798 NGVIRAGNVENCLY
+798 G
-812 LAGTA
+812 AGTYYEA
-817 ENTHFAEPNT
+817 GLPNIT
-827 GDNVNYQAGANC
+827 G
-839 YQINCSVNNP
+839 
-849 SSFNMNISTMKFK
+849 NISAFK
-862 TSFTDEPHMWKTL
+862 SSISGAFVGSNNTNRYDGWNDNEDEYAVSTSFDASRSNS
-875 TIFLSVGATVPAVTW
+875 IYGASTTVQPPAMT
-890 RFPTGSAVYYPKGVA
+890 
-905 PTLTANANNIIN
+905 
-917 VIAIV
+917 VIYCIK
-922 DYTGSFTIQ
+922 Y
-931 VCDTV
+931 
-936 VLPYSG
+936 

>member
-70 PDGHKITIYREL
+70 PDCHKITIYREL

-120 RTLSAGIDVSN
+120 RTLSTGVDVNN

-183 TTNIKNTAIEELTA
+183 TTNIKNTVIEGLTA

-205 TTEIKDE
+205 TTKIKDE

-232 NNVQTL
+232 NSVQTL

-245 AENAKSAAVSSAESA
+245 AENAKSVAVSSAESA

-290 SANAALASK
+290 SADAALASK

-310 ASETKSAKSEENA
+310 ASETKSAKSVENA

-376 ESAASSATT
+376 KSAASSATT
-385 ATRQAD
+385 ATKQAD

-398 SLEGLAGITGIATTD
+398 SLEGLAGITGIATTE
-413 EAIAGVVDNKAMTP
+413 EAIAGESDTKAMTP

-442 ALNAF
+442 ALNTF
-447 RANIIVSNGT
+447 RANIKVSNGS
-457 AAGSQGQIVLGVK
+457 AAGSSGNINFGIS
-470 PRTATVQANIISSTT
+470 PTNETVQARIGADNLGGLFYHASTNQPHVFRVGTNNNVFVIRDDNTKVAFSSNNNFFATVT
-485 GALNYNATETTGHY
+485 HEGA
-499 FKIGNNIA
+499 
-507 TTSITSNESETAIFS
+507 
-522 HNAFEFAR
+522 
-530 ITNVGVAKWLGN
+530 AKWLGN

-560 DGTQDITIEASGGGD
+560 DGTKDIIVDSNP
-575 VTAAGDN
+575 V
-582 NFTGTNTFNKPI
+582 
-594 TVRDGALA
+594 
-602 GIGGTIILG
+602 GTII
-611 TKPNSATTQAKINST
+611 AVAY
-626 TTGAMYYTA
+626 TGVP
-635 TEGLGHF
+635 EGYMHCNG
-642 FNVGT
+642 
-647 AAVATIG
+647 AAVNRTTYVNLFNKIG
-654 GTATTATLD
+654 TT
-663 FLANSILKYSTSSG
+663 YG
-677 LRVGGGGTSKIIGFY
+677 
-692 PEAADNTAG
+692 AG
-701 MRLSNQA
+701 
-708 EAISTDYSV
+708 D
-717 FSLQNNHNI
+717 
-726 NYANNAAL
+726 
-734 QVGSFKF
+734 
-741 LEIDKTTKDLAI
+741 
-753 MAETGGK
+753 
-760 ITLTANAQGD
+760 
-770 NTATL
+770 
-775 DIEGNLSIA
+775 
-784 QGIIV
+784 
-789 GSTTNTGIY
+789 GSTTFNLPNTVARFLEGGI
-798 NGVIRAGNVENCLY
+798 G
-812 LAGTA
+812 AGTYYEA
-817 ENTHFAEPNT
+817 GLPNIT
-827 GDNVNYQAGANC
+827 G
-839 YQINCSVNNP
+839 
-849 SSFNMNISTMKFK
+849 NISAFK
-862 TSFTDEPHMWKTL
+862 SSISGAFVRSNNTNRYDGWNDNEDEYAVSTSFDASRSNS
-875 TIFLSVGATVPAVTW
+875 IYGASTTVQPPAMT
-890 RFPTGSAVYYPKGVA
+890 
-905 PTLTANANNIIN
+905 
-917 VIAIV
+917 VIYCIK
-922 DYTGSFTIQ
+922 Y
-931 VCDTV
+931 
-936 VLPYSG
+936 

>member
-26 QMTDHPEYIKVYI
+26 QMTDHPEYIKIYI

-53 VDLGAKTVTY
+53 VDLGTKTVTY

-140 GMSFRINDAGDG
+140 GMSFRINDAGDR

-212 AVAAKNTAVGAAATA
+212 AVAAKNTAVKAATTA

-245 AENAKSAAVSSAESA
+245 AENAKSVAVSSAESA

-290 SANAALASK
+290 SADAALASK

-328 AAENSKKSASDSAS
+328 AAENSKKSASDFAS

-385 ATRQAD
+385 ATEQAD
-391 RAQDIAD
+391 RAQGIAD
-398 SLEGLAGITGIATTD
+398 SLEGLDGITGIATTE

-427 LKTKEAIEQGTNVFT
+427 LKTKEAVAAQVPEIMQEALQNKADLVDGKVPTNQLPEMDYVPKT
-442 ALNAF
+442 GDTTINGILSVTSPS
-447 RANIIVSNGT
+447 ANSN
-457 AAGSQGQIVLGVK
+457 
-470 PRTATVQANIISSTT
+470 N
-485 GALNYNATETTGHY
+485 
-499 FKIGNNIA
+499 GNVA
-507 TTSITSNESETAIFS
+507 TTSWVRSLISKYIVDNILSIC
-522 HNAFEFAR
+522 
-530 ITNVGVAKWLGN
+530 GVTYSLGN
-542 ANTATKLETA
+542 SGYVRVGIINNFTIQWGYNQANLLA
-552 RTINGVAF
+552 G
-560 DGTQDITIEASGGGD
+560 DITIAFPITYSNAAFSVVGIPTASLGSAD
-575 VTAAGDN
+575 LAAYSMTAVTKS
-582 NFTGTNTFNKPI
+582 NFTVVG
-594 TVRDGALA
+594 DAL
-602 GIGGTIILG
+602 T
-611 TKPNSATTQAKINST
+611 
-626 TTGAMYYTA
+626 
-635 TEGLGHF
+635 
-642 FNVGT
+642 
-647 AAVATIG
+647 
-654 GTATTATLD
+654 
-663 FLANSILKYSTSSG
+663 
-677 LRVGGGGTSKIIGFY
+677 
-692 PEAADNTAG
+692 
-701 MRLSNQA
+701 
-708 EAISTDYSV
+708 
-717 FSLQNNHNI
+717 
-726 NYANNAAL
+726 
-734 QVGSFKF
+734 
-741 LEIDKTTKDLAI
+741 
-753 MAETGGK
+753 
-760 ITLTANAQGD
+760 
-770 NTATL
+770 
-775 DIEGNLSIA
+775 
-784 QGIIV
+784 
-789 GSTTNTGIY
+789 
-798 NGVIRAGNVENCLY
+798 NGV
-812 LAGTA
+812 
-817 ENTHFAEPNT
+817 
-827 GDNVNYQAGANC
+827 
-839 YQINCSVNNP
+839 
-849 SSFNMNISTMKFK
+849 K
-862 TSFTDEPHMWKTL
+862 TSY
-875 TIFLSVGATVPAVTW
+875 IFWISVGH
-890 RFPTGSAVYYPKGVA
+890 
-905 PTLTANANNIIN
+905 
-917 VIAIV
+917 
-922 DYTGSFTIQ
+922 
-931 VCDTV
+931 
-936 VLPYSG
+936 

>member
-39 TGDDSVAVETENFS
+39 TGDDSVAVETKNFS

-70 PDGHKITIYREL
+70 PDCHKITIYREL

-102 LSFDDLTFICQ
+102 LSFDDLIFICQ

-120 RTLSAGIDVSN
+120 RTLSAGVDVNN

-140 GMSFRINDAGDG
+140 GMSFRINDAGDR

-183 TTNIKNTAIEELTA
+183 TTNIKNTAIEGLTA

-205 TTEIKDE
+205 TTKIKDE

-232 NNVQTL
+232 NSVQTL

-245 AENAKSAAVSSAESA
+245 AENAKSVAVSSAESA

-290 SANAALASK
+290 SADAALASK

-310 ASETKSAKSEENA
+310 ASETKSAKSVENA

-376 ESAASSATT
+376 KSAASSATT
-385 ATRQAD
+385 ATEQAD
-391 RAQDIAD
+391 RAQGIAD

-427 LKTKEAIEQGTNVFT
+427 LKTKKAIEQGTNVFT
-442 ALNAF
+442 ALNTF
-447 RANIIVSNGT
+447 RANIKVSNGS
-457 AAGSQGQIVLGVK
+457 AAGSAGTINFGIS
-470 PRTATVQANIISSTT
+470 PTNETVQARIGTDNLGGLLYHASTKQPHVFRVGTNNNVFVIRDDNTKVTFSS
-485 GALNYNATETTGHY
+485 NNNFFATVTHE
-499 FKIGNNIA
+499 
-507 TTSITSNESETAIFS
+507 
-522 HNAFEFAR
+522 
-530 ITNVGVAKWLGN
+530 GVAKWLGN
-542 ANTATKLETA
+542 AKTATKLETA

-560 DGTQDITIEASGGGD
+560 DGTKDIIVDSNP
-575 VTAAGDN
+575 V
-582 NFTGTNTFNKPI
+582 
-594 TVRDGALA
+594 
-602 GIGGTIILG
+602 GTII
-611 TKPNSATTQAKINST
+611 AVAY
-626 TTGAMYYTA
+626 TGVP
-635 TEGLGHF
+635 EGYMHCNG
-642 FNVGT
+642 
-647 AAVATIG
+647 AAVNRTTYVNLFNKIG
-654 GTATTATLD
+654 TT
-663 FLANSILKYSTSSG
+663 YG
-677 LRVGGGGTSKIIGFY
+677 
-692 PEAADNTAG
+692 AG
-701 MRLSNQA
+701 
-708 EAISTDYSV
+708 D
-717 FSLQNNHNI
+717 
-726 NYANNAAL
+726 
-734 QVGSFKF
+734 
-741 LEIDKTTKDLAI
+741 
-753 MAETGGK
+753 
-760 ITLTANAQGD
+760 
-770 NTATL
+770 
-775 DIEGNLSIA
+775 
-784 QGIIV
+784 
-789 GSTTNTGIY
+789 GSTTFNLPNTVARFLEGGI
-798 NGVIRAGNVENCLY
+798 G
-812 LAGTA
+812 AGTYYEA
-817 ENTHFAEPNT
+817 GLPNIT
-827 GDNVNYQAGANC
+827 G
-839 YQINCSVNNP
+839 
-849 SSFNMNISTMKFK
+849 NISAFK
-862 TSFTDEPHMWKTL
+862 SSISGAFVGSNNTNRYDGWNDNEDEYAVSTSFDASRSNS
-875 TIFLSVGATVPAVTW
+875 IYGASTTVQPPAMT
-890 RFPTGSAVYYPKGVA
+890 
-905 PTLTANANNIIN
+905 
-917 VIAIV
+917 VIYCIK
-922 DYTGSFTIQ
+922 Y
-931 VCDTV
+931 
-936 VLPYSG
+936 